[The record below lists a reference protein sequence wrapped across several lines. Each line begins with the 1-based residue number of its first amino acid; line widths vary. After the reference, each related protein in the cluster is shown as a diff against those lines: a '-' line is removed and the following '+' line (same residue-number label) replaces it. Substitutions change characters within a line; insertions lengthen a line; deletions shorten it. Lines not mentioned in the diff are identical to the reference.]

1 MNPPNPTSA
10 AAPTSGPLSTPGK
23 GSTTGA
29 QAITRVPQRGT
40 GRGIG
45 IRTAAGSD
53 ERQRGQLHIYDGDG
67 KGKSQAALGVVLR
80 TIGLGICEQ
89 QRTRV
94 LLLRFLKGP
103 GRSYDEDGAI
113 EALQQGFPHLI
124 DQVRTG
130 RGDYFNAEQAT
141 AFDRQEAQR
150 GWDIA
155 KGAIASNLYSVVV
168 LDELNPVLALGLLDT
183 AEVVRTL
190 AAKPTGME
198 MICTGRG
205 APPALVQLADLH
217 SEMRAHRRRLPA
229 ADAFGET
236 LGAETPGVEI
246 LGLDGIEIY
255 TGDGKGKSTS
265 ALGKALQAI
274 GRGISLD
281 KSHRVLILQWLKG
294 GSGYTEDAAIAALRE
309 SYPHL
314 VDHLRSGRDAI
325 VWRGQQQPIDYVE
338 AERAWEIARA
348 AIASGLYKTVILDE
362 LNPTVDLELLPVEPI
377 VQTLLRKPAETE
389 VIITGRCKSQPAYFD
404 LASVHSEMVCHKHY
418 AERGVDLKR
427 GVDY

>member
-1 MNPPNPTSA
+1 MVSN
-10 AAPTSGPLSTPGK
+10 
-23 GSTTGA
+23 
-29 QAITRVPQRGT
+29 
-40 GRGIG
+40 GIG
-45 IRTAAGSD
+45 ITTASESQ
-53 ERQRGQLHIYDGDG
+53 ERSHGQLHVYDGEG

-80 TIGLGICEQ
+80 TIGLGICEKRQ
-89 QRTRV
+89 TRV

-103 GRSYDEDGAI
+103 GRSYDEDAAI
-113 EALQQGFPHLI
+113 DALQQGFPHLI

-130 RGDYFNAEQAT
+130 RGEFFSADQST
-141 AFDRQEAQR
+141 KFDSQEAQR

-155 KGAIASNLYSVVV
+155 KGAIASALYSVVV
-168 LDELNPVLALGLLDT
+168 LDELNPVLDLGLLPVE
-183 AEVVRTL
+183 EVVKTL
-190 AAKPTGME
+190 QSRPNGME
-198 MICTGRG
+198 IIVTGRA
-205 APPALVQLADLH
+205 APNPLIKVAELH
-217 SEMRAHRRRLPA
+217 SEMRAHRRPEISN
-229 ADAFGET
+229 D
-236 LGAETPGVEI
+236 EI
-246 LGLDGIEIY
+246 LFENNVGGIEIY
-255 TGDGKGKSTS
+255 TGEGKGKSTS

-274 GRGISLD
+274 GRGISQD

-325 VWRGQQQPIDYVE
+325 VWRGQQKPIDYVE

-348 AIASGLYKTVILDE
+348 AISSGLYKTVILDE

-377 VQTLLRKPAETE
+377 VQTLLRKPSETE
-389 VIITGRCKSQPAYFD
+389 VIITGRCKNQPIYFD

-418 AERGVDLKR
+418 AEKGVDLKR

>member
-1 MNPPNPTSA
+1 MELNQNLKTSA
-10 AAPTSGPLSTPGK
+10 KYDRKS
-23 GSTTGA
+23 
-29 QAITRVPQRGT
+29 
-40 GRGIG
+40 IG
-45 IRTAAGSD
+45 IVTASD
-53 ERQRGQLHIYDGDG
+53 SKERVYGQLHVYDGEG

-80 TIGLGICEQ
+80 TIGLGICEKR
-89 QRTRV
+89 RTRV

-103 GRSYDEDGAI
+103 GRSYDEDAAI

-130 RGDYFNAEQAT
+130 RADFFT
-141 AFDRQEAQR
+141 ADESNKFDLSEAKR

-155 KGAIASNLYSVVV
+155 KGAIASALYSVVV
-168 LDELNPVLALGLLDT
+168 LDELNPVLDLGLLPLDD
-183 AEVVRTL
+183 VVKAIVSR
-190 AAKPTGME
+190 PEGME
-198 MICTGRG
+198 VIVTGRA
-205 APPALVQLADLH
+205 APRELIKVAELH
-217 SEMRAHRRRLPA
+217 SEMRAHRLP
-229 ADAFGET
+229 DGKSSDTFSIGS
-236 LGAETPGVEI
+236 PG
-246 LGLDGIEIY
+246 GIEIY
-255 TGDGKGKSTS
+255 TGEGKGKSTS

-274 GRGISLD
+274 GKGISQD

-294 GSGYTEDAAIAALRE
+294 GNGYTEDAAIAALRE

-348 AIASGLYKTVILDE
+348 AISSGLYKTVILDE

-377 VQTLLRKPAETE
+377 VETLLRKPSETE
-389 VIITGRCKSQPAYFD
+389 VIITGRCKNYPSYFD

-418 AERGVDLKR
+418 AEKGVELKR

>member
-1 MNPPNPTSA
+1 MS
-10 AAPTSGPLSTPGK
+10 ST
-23 GSTTGA
+23 
-29 QAITRVPQRGT
+29 QRPQRTT

-45 IRTAAGSD
+45 IRTAAGAE
-53 ERQRGQLHIYDGDG
+53 ERAYGQLHVYDGDG

-89 QRTRV
+89 KRTRV

-103 GRSYDEDGAI
+103 GRAYDEDAAI

-130 RGDYFNAEQAT
+130 RGDFFTAEQASK
-141 AFDRQEAQR
+141 FDRQEAQR

-155 KGAIASNLYSVVV
+155 KGAIASDLYSVVV
-168 LDELNPVLALGLLDT
+168 LDELNPVLDLGLLDID
-183 AEVVRTL
+183 EVTRTL
-190 AAKPTGME
+190 AAKPAGME
-198 MICTGRG
+198 VICTGRG
-205 APPALVQLADLH
+205 APRPLIQLADLH
-217 SEMRAHRRRLPA
+217 SEMRAHRRQSSA
-229 ADAFGET
+229 AGEDQQ
-236 LGAETPGVEI
+236 PQ
-246 LGLDGIEIY
+246 GLDGIEIY
-255 TGDGKGKSTS
+255 TGEGKGKSTS
-265 ALGKALQAI
+265 ALGKGLQAI
-274 GRGISLD
+274 GRGISQD

-325 VWRGQQQPIDYVE
+325 VWRGQQLPIDYVE

-348 AIASGLYKTVILDE
+348 AISSGLYKTVILDE
-362 LNPTVDLELLPVEPI
+362 INPTVDLELLPVEPI
-377 VQTLLRKPAETE
+377 VQTLLRKPTETE
-389 VIITGRCKSQPAYFD
+389 VILTGRCKNRPAYFD